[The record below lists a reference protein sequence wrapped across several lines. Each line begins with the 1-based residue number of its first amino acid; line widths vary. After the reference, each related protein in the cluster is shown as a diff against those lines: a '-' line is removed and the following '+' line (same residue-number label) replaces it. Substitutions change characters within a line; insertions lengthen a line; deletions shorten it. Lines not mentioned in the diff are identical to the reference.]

1 MSPIYLV
8 IFFAI
13 VVIFIVAYNF
23 SGAAT
28 PKTKTIPPHLLPEY
42 HYSCLYNALVLM
54 AAPGEYLESL
64 SGPGFHPVA
73 ELESEFAIGVEK
85 SMLLNNIKNGFINEE
100 QLHKIIQLKHNVG
113 QIESE
118 LWKIEHI
125 KAHHK
130 WQQVRDEAESILN
143 LIGEKRRIY
152 DNQFI
157 NTITV

>member
-1 MSPIYLV
+1 MTPLYLV

-13 VVIFIVAYNF
+13 VVIFIVVYYVGGTAKSKN
-23 SGAAT
+23 
-28 PKTKTIPPHLLPEY
+28 IPPHLMPEY

-54 AAPGEYLESL
+54 AAPSEYLESL

-73 ELESEFAIGVEK
+73 ELESEFMIGVEK

-113 QIESE
+113 KIESE
-118 LWKIEHI
+118 LWNIEHI
-125 KAHHK
+125 KTHAK
-130 WQQVRDEAESILN
+130 WQQVRSEAESILN
-143 LIGEKRRIY
+143 MIGEKRRTY
-152 DNQFI
+152 DNRFV